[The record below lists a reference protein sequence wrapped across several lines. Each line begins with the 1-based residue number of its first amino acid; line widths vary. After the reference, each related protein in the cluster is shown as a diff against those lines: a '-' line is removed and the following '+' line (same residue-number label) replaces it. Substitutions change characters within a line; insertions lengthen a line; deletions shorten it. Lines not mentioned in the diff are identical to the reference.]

1 MKYGLMINILLG
13 IFIFNLF
20 LELKTIHGKF
30 LGGTISWMVLQNKLR
45 LTYRLAWEKGTGP
58 CGPGCNISN
67 VGKEVS
73 YFSTEIA
80 SLKWVDGNGTILH
93 DVSYVLTSV
102 SRSDMNGWEQGEAIF
117 KAGLPSTP
125 MFVRLKHIPWILSSS
140 SLANDNGMLEMV
152 IITDLRSDKGT
163 SNQSPYSSLPSF
175 LGIAHNCTS
184 VIEIPAEDP
193 DGDKV
198 RCRWA
203 EQSECGGG
211 CTNLPIN
218 SVWLDSGT
226 CKVTV
231 NTERYDVNGTYR
243 LAVMLEDY
251 VPYKVNVGS
260 KQHSAGTAFSK
271 TPWQMT
277 LRVIRVACDNTLRPE
292 FVFPTVKD
300 NARAVYSIDM
310 YRARTAVHI
319 SYYLTKLKI
328 NGSLDFMIS
337 GPSLMKYV
345 YESDDLNR
353 TDVMKL
359 SVDWT
364 PKPPDQKADFQFCV
378 WGVDSIGLTSKP
390 KCVLDIVFDTDNC
403 NQVKCENNGTCRN
416 IFDNP
421 LESCVCDTGYVGKNC
436 TQAIQCQ
443 DAPCLNNGTCFPSN
457 GSFICACDREYTGVH
472 CENRITACTSAP
484 CQNGGT
490 CLDQPGSFQCICP
503 VNFTGHLCEISFT
516 TTTKSTIVSSTNLSN
531 ITQTT
536 TSSTCMSTLTSSQT
550 ITSSVSKPITT
561 SQTVTL
567 ASSRPASTSQTTV
580 TTISKPAATISVTT
594 TSSSTNKTNLP
605 TKPLTTSSALFMASL
620 TSISATATTPALTL
634 KPSSTILPE
643 DSSDQH
649 TPLFWGII
657 AVLCALAVVALIVA
671 IVIVKKIVQ
680 VKPQD
685 ISASASTP
693 VTHVSNVGLNF

>member
-1 MKYGLMINILLG
+1 MKYRLIINILFGLL
-13 IFIFNLF
+13 IFNLF
-20 LELKTIHGKF
+20 LELKAIHGKF

-58 CGPGCNISN
+58 CGPGCNISD

-80 SLKWVDGNGTILH
+80 KLKWVDENGTILH

-102 SRSDMNGWEQGEAIF
+102 SRSDMNGWEQGEAMF
-117 KAGLPSTP
+117 KAGLPATP
-125 MFVRLKHIPWILSSS
+125 MFVRLKHIPWIMSSNT
-140 SLANDNGMLEMV
+140 LANDNGMLETV

-203 EQSECGGG
+203 EPSECGGG

-218 SVWLDSGT
+218 SVWLDPGT

-277 LRVIRVACDNTLRPE
+277 LRIIRVACDNTLRPE
-292 FVFPTVKD
+292 FVSPTVKD
-300 NARAVYSIDM
+300 NVRVVYTKDM
-310 YRARTAVHI
+310 YNDRIPVHI
-319 SYYLTKLKI
+319 PYYLTKLKI

-353 TDVMKL
+353 TDVMRL
-359 SVDWT
+359 SVVWT

-390 KCVLDIVFDTDNC
+390 KCVLDIVFDNDNC
-403 NQVKCENNGTCRN
+403 SQVKCENNGTCRN

-457 GSFICACDREYTGVH
+457 GSFICTCEREYTGIH

-484 CQNGGT
+484 CQNGGM
-490 CLDQPGSFQCICP
+490 CLDQPGSFLCICP
-503 VNFTGHLCEISFT
+503 IIFIGHLCEISFT
-516 TTTKSTIVSSTNLSN
+516 TTAKSTIVSSTYGPN

-536 TSSTCMSTLTSSQT
+536 TSSTSMSTFTASQT
-550 ITSSVSKPITT
+550 SYASKPTT
-561 SQTVTL
+561 ISQTVTL
-567 ASSRPASTSQTTV
+567 ASSRPTITSQTTV
-580 TTISKPAATISVTT
+580 TTISKTTATISVT
-594 TSSSTNKTNLP
+594 
-605 TKPLTTSSALFMASL
+605 TTSSALFMASL
-620 TSISATATTPALTL
+620 TSISATVTAPALTL
-634 KPSSTILPE
+634 KLSSTTLPE
-643 DSSDQH
+643 DYLDQH

-685 ISASASTP
+685 TAPSTSTP
-693 VTHVSNVGLNF
+693 VTHISNVGLNF